1 MKKIAFC
8 LFLFLNTTM
17 MLAQDL
23 NEYLLDRLTAS
34 WQCRQVDYEDMTNVV
49 LNNKDNLDSY
59 LRGLAFVEIMRSEG
73 NDSMTIKMID
83 KLFELYNDS
92 RIAGM
97 RDYLL
102 DTKKRLLLLDNR
114 YNEISEMANYVGKR
128 WPDDADMQQW
138 VIRHKRLADA
148 AKDIKPVILKWGKN
162 ESRLAANKNLTYQ
175 NDSLPFMTFNA
186 KFNGVETDKLFMDT
200 GLMTSMNIMRSF
212 ADKIGV
218 RLLPD
223 SLQMRSANRYGKVFN
238 LQLGILD
245 SLQLGNVIIY
255 NLPVYISDEE
265 DQYGNIGVIGA
276 PDLARFG
283 YVELTADSLILKK
296 QSGYEEKESNFTMN
310 PGIKG
315 TKCICLPCICQGRT
329 SKFIL
334 DTGSNS
340 FLIPEGDNTAEIVA
354 QVGEQNLEIAA
365 GMYSH
370 PLVEEHDAIGFW
382 GIPILWALDRICL
395 DFKHT
400 HVDFIRRKGV
410 SNTLRL
416 ASKNN

>member
-8 LFLFLNTTM
+8 LFLLLNTTM

-114 YNEISEMANYVGKR
+114 YDEIREMANYVGKR
-128 WPDDADMQQW
+128 WPDDTDLQQW
-138 VIRHKRLADA
+138 VIRYKRLADA
-148 AKDIKPVILKWGKN
+148 AKDTKPVILKWVKN

-238 LQLGILD
+238 MQLGILCHRC
-245 SLQLGNVIIY
+245 SG
-255 NLPVYISDEE
+255 
-265 DQYGNIGVIGA
+265 
-276 PDLARFG
+276 FG
-283 YVELTADSLILKK
+283 TIRL
-296 QSGYEEKESNFTMN
+296 
-310 PGIKG
+310 
-315 TKCICLPCICQGRT
+315 C
-329 SKFIL
+329 
-334 DTGSNS
+334 
-340 FLIPEGDNTAEIVA
+340 
-354 QVGEQNLEIAA
+354 
-365 GMYSH
+365 
-370 PLVEEHDAIGFW
+370 
-382 GIPILWALDRICL
+382 RIN
-395 DFKHT
+395 
-400 HVDFIRRKGV
+400 R
-410 SNTLRL
+410 
-416 ASKNN
+416 

>member
-8 LFLFLNTTM
+8 LFLLLNTTM

-114 YNEISEMANYVGKR
+114 YDEIREMANYVGKR
-128 WPDDADMQQW
+128 WSSDADMQQW
-138 VIRHKRLADA
+138 VICHKRLADA
-148 AKDIKPVILKWGKN
+148 AKDTKPVILKWVKN

-175 NDSLPFMTFNA
+175 NDSIPFMTFNA
-186 KFNGVETDKLFMDT
+186 RFNGVETDKLFMDT

-238 LQLGILD
+238 MQLGILCHRC
-245 SLQLGNVIIY
+245 SG
-255 NLPVYISDEE
+255 
-265 DQYGNIGVIGA
+265 
-276 PDLARFG
+276 FG
-283 YVELTADSLILKK
+283 TIRL
-296 QSGYEEKESNFTMN
+296 
-310 PGIKG
+310 
-315 TKCICLPCICQGRT
+315 C
-329 SKFIL
+329 
-334 DTGSNS
+334 
-340 FLIPEGDNTAEIVA
+340 
-354 QVGEQNLEIAA
+354 
-365 GMYSH
+365 
-370 PLVEEHDAIGFW
+370 
-382 GIPILWALDRICL
+382 RIN
-395 DFKHT
+395 
-400 HVDFIRRKGV
+400 R
-410 SNTLRL
+410 
-416 ASKNN
+416 